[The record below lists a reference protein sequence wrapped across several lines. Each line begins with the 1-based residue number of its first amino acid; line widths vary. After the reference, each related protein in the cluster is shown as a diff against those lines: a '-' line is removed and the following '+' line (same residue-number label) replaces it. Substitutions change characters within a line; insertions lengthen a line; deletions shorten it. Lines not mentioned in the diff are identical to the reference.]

1 MRLDKPFEALCC
13 EGSQQAGSIAEMV
26 SGRRMGN
33 ACAFGAA
40 AQREALDAFFGKLQ
54 FGRFQQRRA
63 QIAVVIG
70 FSGDGFL
77 GNDSS
82 PSVSKVTPIFTASK

>member
-1 MRLDKPFEALCC
+1 
-13 EGSQQAGSIAEMV
+13 MV
-26 SGRRMGN
+26 GWRSMGH

-40 AQREALDAFFGKLQ
+40 AQREAFDAFFGKLEFCRLQ
-54 FGRFQQRRA
+54 KRRA

-70 FSGDGFL
+70 FGGDGFL
-77 GNDSS
+77 GNDGS